1 MWTIELNTHGE
12 IPFHARLCNILYL
25 RHKSLTMLKVNMQI
39 CRGYETIALYQKL
52 STICEEKWPRN
63 IRLFKIVLRLTVQ
76 KQKTNEFL
84 AFIRPITDVYSHF
97 HIPTQIND
105 FLSSSWKEK
114 GLQTFKFKEFA
125 KLFCLCIWHN
135 KNKDR
140 GRAKQHALWG
150 TWYRVG
156 QSQRSF
162 WAQY

>member
-1 MWTIELNTHGE
+1 MWTIELNTHRE

-39 CRGYETIALYQKL
+39 CRGYETIALFQKL

-84 AFIRPITDVYSHF
+84 AFTGPITDVYSHF
-97 HIPTQIND
+97 TFPHRSMISSAHHGKKKVYKHSSLKNLRSFLPLHLTQQEQK
-105 FLSSSWKEK
+105 SS
-114 GLQTFKFKEFA
+114 
-125 KLFCLCIWHN
+125 
-135 KNKDR
+135 
-140 GRAKQHALWG
+140 RAKQHALWG

>member
-1 MWTIELNTHGE
+1 MWTIKLNTHRE

-52 STICEEKWPRN
+52 STLCEEKWPRN

-76 KQKTNEFL
+76 KQKKNEFL
-84 AFIRPITDVYSHF
+84 AFTGPITDVYSHF
-97 HIPTQIND
+97 TFPHRSMI
-105 FLSSSWKEK
+105 SSAHHGKKKVYKHS
-114 GLQTFKFKEFA
+114 KFKEFA
-125 KLFCLCIWHN
+125 KLFCLCISHN